1 MTGLLYL
8 HMTQKSVFYTHIR
21 IPHYVTCVRMGGGG
35 IEDTHLRVRCTYNKS
50 KEHGATFVWR

>member
-21 IPHYVTCVRMGGGG
+21 IPRYVTCVRMGGACRRYTFTGPV
-35 IEDTHLRVRCTYNKS
+35 HL
-50 KEHGATFVWR
+50 

>member
-21 IPHYVTCVRMGGGG
+21 IPHYVTCVRMGGG
-35 IEDTHLRVRCTYNKS
+35 V
-50 KEHGATFVWR
+50 